1 MKRVSHFYEQVY
13 QSGIDRNL
21 EIINIFT
28 ITVQC
33 QQKAVLWY
41 IIVILSNRG
50 ACIWPSYPKVFF
62 FKRSIDLDHYRNL
75 TFIVPVMESASH
87 VQYYLCRWYGNY
99 MILLSNYLKSF
110 LTMQWVEI
118 KCFEYWPFNR
128 DERRSFP
135 FGFHVSKCFMSK
147 LLQILQLFY
156 FVNSQTST

>member
-1 MKRVSHFYEQVY
+1 MFYISINRY

-28 ITVQC
+28 ITIQC
-33 QQKAVLWY
+33 QQKAVPWC
-41 IIVILSNRG
+41 ITVILSNRG
-50 ACIWPSYPKVFF
+50 ACIWPSYPKVF

-99 MILLSNYLKSF
+99 LILLSNYLKSF

-118 KCFEYWPFNR
+118 KCFEFWPFNLMNAR
-128 DERRSFP
+128 V
-135 FGFHVSKCFMSK
+135 FHLVFMFLSV
-147 LLQILQLFY
+147 LCPNYFRFYNFFY
-156 FVNSQTST
+156 FVN

>member
-41 IIVILSNRG
+41 IMVILSNRG

-128 DERRSFP
+128 DERR
-135 FGFHVSKCFMSK
+135 GFHLVFMFLSV
-147 LLQILQLFY
+147 LCPNYFRFYNFFIL
-156 FVNSQTST
+156 